1 MAAPL
6 DRGRIEDFGRFRTFS
21 PGMWAW
27 LLHKV
32 TGWVLTGYLFAHVA
46 VLSTAI
52 PAASSPEAIAAG
64 TGLYTRTLQGL
75 EGILLVRILELGL
88 LTAAVFH
95 MTNGVRLLFVDLG
108 YGLERQVELF
118 YAALAVTAVITLA
131 SVPVFLPPEVLPW

>member
-1 MAAPL
+1 MARF

-32 TGWVLTGYLFAHVA
+32 TGWVLIGYLFAHVA

-52 PAASSPEAIAAG
+52 PAASSPGAIAAEAD
-64 TGLYTRTLQGL
+64 LYTRTLQGL
-75 EGILLVRILELGL
+75 EGILLVRVLELGL

-95 MTNGVRLLFVDLG
+95 MANGVRLLLVDLG
-108 YGLERQVELF
+108 YGLDRQAELF
-118 YAALAVTAVITLA
+118 YASIVVTAVIVLA
-131 SVPVFLPPEVLPW
+131 GVPVFLPPEVFPW